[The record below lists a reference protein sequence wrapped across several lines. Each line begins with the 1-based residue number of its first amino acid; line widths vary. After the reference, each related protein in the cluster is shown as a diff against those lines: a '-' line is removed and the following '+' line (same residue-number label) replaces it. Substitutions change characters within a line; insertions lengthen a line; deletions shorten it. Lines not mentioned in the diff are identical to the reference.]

1 VTALPPCRCRR
12 RTPTNA
18 ESMRRTPTEK
28 LRAYLLIASAAMIA
42 GISLGRP
49 ELVALGAPFAA
60 YVAIGIALETPS
72 QLEVG
77 FGGCRD
83 RLLEGDQFSGIV
95 RVRTGRAAERLY
107 LELAPGAGIT
117 PVDSRLR
124 QVIRLGAGEMR
135 ELPIRFIAERW
146 GARRLG
152 SLTCRVQDR
161 FGLIEYS
168 YPPIALGAARVFPR
182 EDTLREL
189 ISPLQEQATTGSRV
203 SRQRGEGIE
212 FADIRPFAPGDRI
225 RRINWRVAA
234 RRGTPFVTE
243 RHPERNGDV
252 ILFLDTFTEVRDGS
266 RGTLELAVRA
276 AASLAAGYLARR
288 DRVGVVGFGG
298 ALTGLGPKFGRVQQY
313 RILDAL
319 IGSEIVFSYAKK
331 DVRFVPRGMLPP
343 RALVIAITP
352 LIDERFIGALVDL
365 RVRGFDL
372 AVLDV
377 SPVPFAP
384 PGPTA
389 ADALAHRL
397 WLLRRAALVSRLRE
411 LGVPVTEW
419 RGEEPLQ
426 VPIITASVLRRRS
439 RRRVA

>member
-1 VTALPPCRCRR
+1 
-12 RTPTNA
+12 
-18 ESMRRTPTEK
+18 MRRAPTAK
-28 LRAYLLIASAAMIA
+28 LRAYLLLASAAMIA

-60 YVAIGIALETPS
+60 YVAIGIAFDSPS
-72 QLEVG
+72 RLEVG
-77 FGGCRD
+77 FGGWRD
-83 RLLEGDQFSGIV
+83 RLLEGDEFSGTL
-95 RVRTGRAAERLY
+95 RVQTGPAAERLY
-107 LELAPGAGIT
+107 LELVPGAGVV
-117 PVDSRLR
+117 PVDGRWC
-124 QVIRLGAGEMR
+124 QVIRLGTGETR
-135 ELPIRFIAERW
+135 ELPIGFTAERW

-152 SLTCRVQDR
+152 SLRYRAHDR

-168 YPPIALGAARVFPR
+168 YPPIDLGVARVFPR

-212 FADIRPFAPGDRI
+212 FADIRPFASGDRI

-234 RRGTPFVTE
+234 RRGTPYITE

-252 ILFLDTFTEVRDGS
+252 ILFLDTFAEVRDAS
-266 RGTLELAVRA
+266 RGTLHLAVRA

-313 RILDAL
+313 QILDAL
-319 IGSEIVFSYAKK
+319 IGSEIVFSYADK
-331 DVRFVPRGMLPP
+331 DVRFVPRRMLPP

-352 LIDERFIGALVDL
+352 LVDERFIGALVDL
-365 RVRGFDL
+365 RARGFDL

-389 ADALAHRL
+389 SDVLAHRL
-397 WLLRRAALVSRLRE
+397 WLLRRVALASRLQE

-419 RGEEPLQ
+419 RGDQPLQ
-426 VPIITASVLRRRS
+426 VPIISAAVLRRRS
-439 RRRVA
+439 RRRAA